1 MRNQILG
8 RQGEQVA
15 VDFLQRQGYGICAR
29 NFRAPV
35 GEIDI
40 IARKGDVLAFVEVKT
55 RHGNRYG
62 TPAQAV
68 NFHKQKKIIQTAQW
82 FLRQKRLSEDK
93 CFCRFDVVEVY
104 ALPEGKWQVH
114 HLPGA
119 FEC

>member
-1 MRNQILG
+1 MKNQILG

-15 VDFLQRQGYGICAR
+15 AAFLQQHGYTICAR
-29 NFRAPV
+29 NFRVAV

-40 IARKGDVLAFVEVKT
+40 IARKGDVLAFMEVKT

-68 NFHKQKKIIQTAQW
+68 DFRKQQKIIQTARW
-82 FLRQKRLSEDK
+82 YLRQKHLSEDK
-93 CFCRFDVVEVY
+93 CFCRFDVLEVY
-104 ALPEGKWQVH
+104 ARPGGEWQVH

-119 FEC
+119 FES